1 MRKFFWFA
9 ALGWL
14 CLILLSY
21 QVAVPP
27 SLIGAA
33 IGGTV
38 AIGVL
43 VSNRHQARRQLALDL
58 HREYYSH
65 AFSKTRRRALWFFRR
80 HAGIDWSE
88 VNPIDLNDP
97 DDTRDAYFEVLR
109 YWQRVATLY
118 EAGAI
123 HEGLSQQLLSR
134 ELGIWFAAALEE
146 TTKRK
151 GLYVGAQIRRLRQ
164 SFATGEGVAD
174 YRQGLKEG
182 ATMRPRNVRVKW
194 VWNGWRWSS
203 RGRSARTALPS
214 LPNRQH

>member
-1 MRKFFWFA
+1 MRKFLWLA
-9 ALGWL
+9 TLGWL
-14 CLILLSY
+14 GLILLSY
-21 QVAVPP
+21 RVTISPA
-27 SLIGAA
+27 LIGAA

-80 HAGIDWSE
+80 HAGVDWSR
-88 VNPIDLNDP
+88 VNPIDLADP

-109 YWQRVATLY
+109 FWQRVATLY

-134 ELGIWFAAALEE
+134 ELGIWFATALEE
-146 TTKRK
+146 TTKRE
-151 GLYVGAQIRRLRQ
+151 GLYVGAQIRRLREA
-164 SFATGEGVAD
+164 FAIGEGVVA
-174 YRQGLKEG
+174 YREGLREG
-182 ATMRPRNVRVKW
+182 AFMRPRSVRVKW
-194 VWNGWRWSS
+194 AWNGWRWSS
-203 RGRSARTALPS
+203 RGRLARDPV
-214 LPNRQH
+214 PGPPRRKH